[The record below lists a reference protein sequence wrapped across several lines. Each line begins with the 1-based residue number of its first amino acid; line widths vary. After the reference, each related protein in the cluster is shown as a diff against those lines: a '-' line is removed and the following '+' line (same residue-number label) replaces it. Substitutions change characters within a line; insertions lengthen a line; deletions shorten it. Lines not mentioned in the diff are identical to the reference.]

1 MARWIGGEHD
11 AQYGEP
17 WPQFRSRCASALQRL
32 LDSAG
37 PSQSIAVF
45 TSGGTIACMCQVLLG
60 LDDRHTAQ
68 LSWSFVNSAVT
79 KIFYRPGKLALG
91 YVNNYAHL
99 EWRGQSGSVSYR

>member
-1 MARWIGGEHD
+1 MARWIGG
-11 AQYGEP
+11 QYDSQYRET
-17 WPQFRSRCASALQRL
+17 WAHFRLRCAGALRHL
-32 LDSAG
+32 ADTAG

-79 KIFYRPGKLALG
+79 KIFYRPGRLALG
-91 YVNNYAHL
+91 YLNSYAHL
-99 EWRGQSGSVSYR
+99 ECGAQPGLLSYR